1 MDTVTVER
9 LKKLAPRIEQFLDLH
24 PDEQSW
30 LLLLLGRAERRA
42 IAVLKAIQG
51 EYLSYQEI
59 AEEVECHPSTVKQ
72 IIYALSAGG
81 VELLSDKSERWRTP
95 AGGRNRKLTK
105 IQ

>member
-1 MDTVTVER
+1 MDSTTVER
-9 LKKLAPRIEQFLDLH
+9 LKRLAPQIQQFLELH
-24 PDEQSW
+24 PDEQAW

-81 VELLSDKSERWRTP
+81 VLLLSDKSERWMTP
-95 AGGRNRKLTK
+95 AGGRNRKLTR